1 MYKYPFIKMTTLEQ
15 TEPLTPSDKFDLL
28 LKDFNS
34 LTETLKTMNVRLKA
48 LQKDVNKAMKSGKR
62 PKRVTEVDPNAPKK
76 VSALQRPVAISNEL
90 CSFLGFKDN
99 TEHSRQEVTTA
110 INNYIKDNNL
120 QDPNNRRFILLDT
133 TPEAKKLKTLLR
145 DPDQPVTFFNI
156 QRYLKPHYPPSE
168 KDKKSSDTKEPETP
182 AHKPAV
188 VADEAVVKE
197 DPKPAAPKAPVKRR
211 VVKK

>member
-1 MYKYPFIKMTTLEQ
+1 MTTLEQ

-34 LTETLKTMNVRLKA
+34 LTETLKTMNVRLKT

-76 VSALQRPVAISNEL
+76 ISALQRPVVISNEL
-90 CSFLGFKDN
+90 CSFLGFSEN
-99 TEHSRQEVTTA
+99 TEHSRQEVTSS
-110 INNYIKDNNL
+110 INNYIKTNNL

-133 TPEAKKLKTLLR
+133 TPEAKKLKVLLR

-168 KDKKSSDTKEPETP
+168 KDKKASESKEPETP
-182 AHKPAV
+182 AHKPEV
-188 VADEAVVKE
+188 VADAAVVKE

-211 VVKK
+211 VVKKQ